1 MVSQNV
7 NSQSATSRA
16 WLCVGGRKTG
26 GIEGGREAGKGDRE
40 HGERKSRGGESMHR
54 PGPVF

>member
-16 WLCVGGRKTG
+16 WLCVGGRETG
-26 GIEGGREAGKGDRE
+26 GIEEGVEAGRREGD
-40 HGERKSRGGESMHR
+40 
-54 PGPVF
+54 